1 MILTLPNSCIY
12 FWSMFGL
19 KWRISIKQSIHDN
32 ANSPDINFEIV
43 ADSLKY
49 FGGNIIRSST
59 NSPFIFLQKLKLR
72 SKPKISNL
80 YLKLIIEEH
89 IPKFQIPMDIFF
101 IMQVFDT
108 VAYSIKKRLD
118 LRVCEGFPLFQ

>member
-12 FWSMFGL
+12 FWSMLWL

-32 ANSPDINFEIV
+32 TNGPDINFEV
-43 ADSLKY
+43 VTDSLKY

-89 IPKFQIPMDIFF
+89 IPKFEIPMDIFF